1 MTKTGS
7 NSLKIMDSQ
16 RKTLSTK
23 KEHLDEIKKF
33 LNIQVRSRVKLSVEF
48 RENGHKLSLNYFTVA
63 R

>member
-33 LNIQVRSRVKLSVEF
+33 LNIQVRSRVKLSVEI
-48 RENGHKLSLNYFTVA
+48 
-63 R
+63 